1 MGEAVSRFIAIIL
14 LLAVTAVSMYCAE
27 LIVHNLWDSTA
38 EIRSVLTFVWY
49 SVILVVI
56 VLFLG
61 VLNFGGNRLH
71 ILIYTALIAL
81 IITSVLVLAL
91 PYSMIGRQV
100 SKKIIFVMFGEM
112 AILIPLWLLIS
123 QRIYFRFCPPV
134 KTIFITDLPTE
145 DWVVDVVN
153 HFSKRYTIVDTV
165 SPKSVE
171 IAEKIQSVPAVV
183 IGSLVNEDKQRILC
197 ICAAYNKS
205 VLMRPE
211 YTDIMMTKAQTE
223 QCDDLL
229 LILVHSFGLTRSQR
243 LGKRIFD
250 IVFSAL
256 ALTVALPIILI
267 CALFI
272 FLEDKHSPFYMQERL
287 TMNKRPYHI
296 IKLRTMIPDA
306 ESKKGP
312 ALAEK
317 DDPRITKVGRILR
330 KMRLDELP
338 QLINVLLGDMSIV
351 GPRPERAF
359 FYEQIQSELPEFEQ
373 RLTVKSG
380 ITGYAQI
387 YGRYTTSPRKKL
399 MFDLMYIKH
408 YSFALDLKL
417 LLETFLVLFKRDSS
431 TGVDEAAFAQKNSN
445 GKSRRNHLDMDQ
457 RLQ

>member
-1 MGEAVSRFIAIIL
+1 MEEKCPTRNPSPLCSVIIPAYNASRFIADTVKSVIAQTFPDWECVVVDDCSTDNTFELVSAIAENEPRLRIIRNKENMRVAKTRMAGVAAARGKHVAFL
-14 LLAVTAVSMYCAE
+14 
-27 LIVHNLWDSTA
+27 DSTA
-38 EIRSVLTFVWY
+38 EIHSVLTFVWY

-153 HFSKRYTIVDTV
+153 LFSKRYTIVDTI

-272 FLEDKHSPFYMQERL
+272 FLEDKHSPFICR
-287 TMNKRPYHI
+287 N
-296 IKLRTMIPDA
+296 
-306 ESKKGP
+306 
-312 ALAEK
+312 AL
-317 DDPRITKVGRILR
+317 L
-330 KMRLDELP
+330 
-338 QLINVLLGDMSIV
+338 
-351 GPRPERAF
+351 
-359 FYEQIQSELPEFEQ
+359 
-373 RLTVKSG
+373 
-380 ITGYAQI
+380 
-387 YGRYTTSPRKKL
+387 
-399 MFDLMYIKH
+399 
-408 YSFALDLKL
+408 
-417 LLETFLVLFKRDSS
+417 
-431 TGVDEAAFAQKNSN
+431 
-445 GKSRRNHLDMDQ
+445 
-457 RLQ
+457 